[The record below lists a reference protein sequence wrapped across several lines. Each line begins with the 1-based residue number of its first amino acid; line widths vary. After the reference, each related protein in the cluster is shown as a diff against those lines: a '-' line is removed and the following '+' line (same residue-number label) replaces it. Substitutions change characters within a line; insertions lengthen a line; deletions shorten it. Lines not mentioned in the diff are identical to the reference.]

1 MQSDESCPCKE
12 GRCVCASCAK
22 STTPKVLRKKGNQ
35 WHQEE
40 LPFYNP
46 NPYKKSYEPHEM
58 SSKEKFYSDVS
69 KKKPK
74 PDPATVEAE
83 LQQEEEL
90 WNQ

>member
-1 MQSDESCPCKE
+1 M
-12 GRCVCASCAK
+12 CASCAK

-46 NPYKKSYEPHEM
+46 DPYKKSYEPHKM
-58 SSKEKFYSDVS
+58 SSKEEKFYSDVS

>member
-1 MQSDESCPCKE
+1 M
-12 GRCVCASCAK
+12 CASCTK
-22 STTPKVLRKKGNQ
+22 STRHEVPRKKSKQ
-35 WHQEE
+35 WSQEE

-46 NPYKKSYEPHEM
+46 DPYKKSYEPHEM

>member
-1 MQSDESCPCKE
+1 M
-12 GRCVCASCAK
+12 CALCAK
-22 STTPKVLRKKGNQ
+22 STTPKVVRKKTPKVLRKKSNQ

-46 NPYKKSYEPHEM
+46 DPYKKSYEPHEI

-83 LQQEEEL
+83 LQQEETL
-90 WNQ
+90 WES